1 MTDAQRNAT
10 AEPGAAEPIPT
21 EPAAGQPVN
30 PLLFVHRLLRGRYRW
45 AVPLALLV
53 APIGAYLGYNAL
65 PPIYTS
71 EGLVQVQYSIPKVL
85 FETEENAPLDSL
97 DQFAEAQARFLSD
110 RRVLDKALED
120 PKLREAGWP
129 GGFEGLAQL
138 RSSLEI
144 ARPRRSSLIFVR
156 VSHTDPA
163 MAQAAVN
170 AVLRAYEEL
179 FGERDGLVKTT
190 RERALENI
198 ERELSNRAT
207 SLRTSIFEVAEQT
220 GSADTLRRLHESR
233 ATALDELERRIAEL
247 ELELNRRVA
256 AGQSD
261 EQAPVSIDMSDE
273 ALALRDQVLAQL
285 LTRRDAL
292 RAQIRVD
299 SGKLGPNNR
308 HMVQLRS
315 QLESVE
321 AQIDARREA
330 ALRALAQQ
338 PAGAADATLSVSA
351 LRALLGDL
359 RSRREALQADVRELG
374 RKRLELSRLEDQLRD
389 VEEQLSM
396 ARRELEALRV
406 ESQNAA
412 VGRVT
417 VASWGE
423 LPLGPSKDRRLPLA
437 AFGAMAC
444 AGGVVGLFC
453 LVGLLDR
460 RWRYIDD
467 AQWLAQAPLIG
478 SLPDLTRGSNVD
490 KEMAGASIHQLRN
503 VLSLEIERQGVR
515 TITVTSATAQAG
527 KTSLTLALGLS
538 FASAGWRTLVVD
550 GDLVGGG
557 LTDELK
563 LRDAAGLAEC
573 FGSGEVDGEV
583 RSVGAKGLFVLPR
596 GARSSRR
603 PEELSTSSVRTML
616 KQLRERFDVV
626 LIDTGPLLGSLEANL
641 FVSTADG
648 SLVVAPRGQSV
659 KLTHATLRRLEEL
672 GGRCLGVIFNR
683 AQPSDVHRSVSR
695 SSILSPYAS
704 RPDDRLRKGEMPR
717 RSALA
722 EAVAMRDEQQSEE
735 RASA

>member
-1 MTDAQRNAT
+1 MTETQDNAT
-10 AEPGAAEPIPT
+10 VEQWPVEGAA
-21 EPAAGQPVN
+21 PAQPVN
-30 PLLFVHRLLRGRYRW
+30 PLVFVHRLLRGRYRW
-45 AVPLALLV
+45 AVPLALLA
-53 APIGAYLGYNAL
+53 APVGAHLGYNAL
-65 PPIYTS
+65 PPLYTS

-120 PKLREAGWP
+120 PKLHEAGWP
-129 GGFEGLAQL
+129 GGFDGLAQL

-156 VSHTDPA
+156 VTRPDPA
-163 MAQAAVN
+163 QAQAAVN

-198 ERELSNRAT
+198 ERELSNRAS
-207 SLRTSIFEVAEQT
+207 SLRTSIFEVAEET

-233 ATALDELERRIAEL
+233 ASALDEMERRIAEL

-256 AGQSD
+256 AGETE
-261 EQAPVSIDMSDE
+261 EQASAALDTSDE
-273 ALALRDQVLAQL
+273 ALAMRDRTLAQL
-285 LTRRDAL
+285 LAQRDAIK
-292 RAQIRVD
+292 AQIRVD
-299 SGKLGPNNR
+299 GQRLGPNNR
-308 HMVQLRS
+308 HMVELRS
-315 QLESVE
+315 RLDSVQ
-321 AQIDARREA
+321 AQIDARRA
-330 ALRALAQQ
+330 VALRNLAQR
-338 PAGAADATLSVSA
+338 PNGGGASDAMLSVA
-351 LRALLGDL
+351 AIKAMLADL
-359 RSRREALQADVRELG
+359 RTRRETLRADVRELG
-374 RKRLELSRLEDQLRD
+374 RKRLELSRLEDQLHD

-412 VGRVT
+412 IGRVT

-423 LPLGPSKDRRLPLA
+423 LPLAPSKDRRLPLA
-437 AFGAMAC
+437 AFGALAFG
-444 AGGVVGLFC
+444 GGVLGLFGF
-453 LVGLLDR
+453 VGLLDR

-467 AQWLAQAPLIG
+467 AQWLARAPLIG
-478 SLPDLTRGSNVD
+478 SLPDLTRGSSMD

-503 VLSLEIERQGVR
+503 ILSLEIERDGVR
-515 TITVTSATAQAG
+515 TIAVTSAAAQAG

-563 LRDAAGLAEC
+563 LRDAAGLSEC
-573 FGSGEVDGEV
+573 FESGEVDGEV
-583 RSVGAKGLFVLPR
+583 RSVGAKGMFVLPR
-596 GARSSRR
+596 GARKARK
-603 PEELSTSSVRTML
+603 PEELSTTSVRKTL
-616 KQLRERFDVV
+616 QQLRDRFDVV

-641 FVSTADG
+641 FVSAVDRT
-648 SLVVAPRGQSV
+648 LVVAPRGQSV
-659 KLTHATLRRLEEL
+659 KLAQATLQRIDEL
-672 GGRCLGVIFNR
+672 GGRCVGVVFNR

-704 RPDDRLRKGEMPR
+704 RVDDRLRTGEIPR

-722 EAVAMRDEQQSEE
+722 EAVEMRQEQQVEE